1 MWQSWWESALSA
13 TASPCC
19 ITNCVNNIVRTGWR
33 GHCNTSLCVTASR
46 APPCDPSHLH
56 QPCRLC
62 RPPSGSSMSTQRM
75 SGLGMASSKP
85 GSPLSLGPSWRWT
98 QQKRWLVNHRIFYIQ
113 LYLHI
118 WSFVDVRH
126 VWSLLN
132 LLFFNNRWS
141 KNCQEQ
147 PLAPQPGSPMWG
159 MSTGRS
165 SCPCSPHM
173 RVRGCCPWPQAW
185 WTGTRRLEWHPPHS
199 SMWTETAALLWARP
213 GQLPCSAAGMIWWFV
228 WMCGTSCGASLQVC
242 TLTVTHSTACSWQS
256 SLPAFSCGM
265 REMWPFWGRQKGG
278 SWSNGRASRALQM
291 SCLPASSAPNSW
303 PSTVAA
309 AREAW
314 RRQNCW
320 LERCWRPS
328 RKPGKPW
335 ASP

>member
-13 TASPCC
+13 PYC

-56 QPCRLC
+56 PPCRLC

-98 QQKRWLVNHRIFYIQ
+98 QQKRWLVNHKLFYIQ

-141 KNCQEQ
+141 KICQEQ

-199 SMWTETAALLWARP
+199 SMWTPTLPLCGQRLLLCCGLVQGSCHVQQLGWSGGSSGCVALPAALHFR
-213 GQLPCSAAGMIWWFV
+213 SA
-228 WMCGTSCGASLQVC
+228 
-242 TLTVTHSTACSWQS
+242 HWQS
-256 SLPAFSCGM
+256 PA
-265 REMWPFWGRQKGG
+265 
-278 SWSNGRASRALQM
+278 L
-291 SCLPASSAPNSW
+291 
-303 PSTVAA
+303 
-309 AREAW
+309 
-314 RRQNCW
+314 
-320 LERCWRPS
+320 RPVQG
-328 RKPGKPW
+328 PC
-335 ASP
+335 